1 VEHVEGSTRNAQQDG
16 GVTNIEASRRHGPF
30 DPRRQKRPLH
40 IAADRLTIALSALE
54 DVPEGLDWDAFSTCY
69 FPGRRRHDLEAISAY
84 DAYQHGR
91 RWRNSSR
98 PKRTRSMGLNEPL
111 LTTVGGAPRVRRAS
125 LSKVGAT
132 R

>member
-1 VEHVEGSTRNAQQDG
+1 VEHVEGAIRNPQPDG
-16 GVTNIEASRRHGPF
+16 GVTSIEASRRHGPF
-30 DPRRQKRPLH
+30 DPRWPKRPFRV
-40 IAADRLTIALSALE
+40 DGNRLTTAPSGLE

-91 RWRNSSR
+91 RWRKSSR
-98 PKRTRSMGLNEPL
+98 PKRRRSIGLNEPL

-125 LSKVGAT
+125 
-132 R
+132 